1 MMRLTD
7 IRCGQLEAVR
17 FSWCPLPH
25 TALGLMLVLL
35 FVGCSKSVP
44 KADLKP
50 PTVTVVSAMEEE
62 ITDYD
67 ELVGRTEASET
78 VEVRS
83 RVSGYIKEIH
93 FKDGDRVQKD
103 QPLFNIEPDLY
114 QAIHQQSLSR
124 IDLGT
129 ARKDLAQSKLN
140 RSKTL
145 IAVNA
150 ISKEEFEESEA
161 SLKEAEAQIVAA
173 RADADRTALDLK
185 YTQIRAE
192 IDGRIDRALITPGNM
207 VTGGIGNGTLLT
219 RIVRNDPIYAY
230 VDVDERSVLRYL
242 RRANASSSD
251 ADKST
256 KSLRERQI
264 PCSMQLADEK
274 DFPHEGVLDFVE
286 NRVNVATGSIQI
298 RGAFRNENQFL
309 TGGLFVRIRVPVSE
323 PYKAVLVPEQSIGVD
338 QGAKFV
344 YVVGDDKIPIR
355 REIVPGPQRGNLRV
369 IKSGINAGESVIYRG
384 VQRVRPGKPVT
395 VEKAAFPSSSLN
407 PSAKSGLDQNATD
420 ANRDVTTAAPKSKQ

>member
-1 MMRLTD
+1 MMRLSD

-17 FSWCPLPH
+17 FSWFQLPH
-25 TALGLMLVLL
+25 AGTGLMLVI
-35 FVGCSKSVP
+35 FFIGCSKSVP

-103 QPLFNIEPDLY
+103 QLLFNIEPDLY

-129 ARKDLAQSKLN
+129 ARRDLAQSKLN

-145 IAVNA
+145 INANA
-150 ISKEEFEESEA
+150 ISREEFEESEA

-173 RADADRTALDLK
+173 RADAERTALDLK

-230 VDVDERSVLRYL
+230 VDVDERSILRYL
-242 RRANASSSD
+242 RRANSSSSD

-286 NRVNVATGSIQI
+286 NRVNAATGSIQI
-298 RGAFRNENQFL
+298 RGVFRNENQFL
-309 TGGLFVRIRVPVSE
+309 TGGLFVRIRIPVSE

-344 YVVGDDKIPIR
+344 YVVGDDNIPIR

-369 IKSGINAGESVIYRG
+369 IKAGINAGESVIYRG
-384 VQRVRPGKPVT
+384 VQRVRPGKPVD
-395 VEKAAFPSSSLN
+395 VEKGAFPSSPSN
-407 PSAKSGLDQNATD
+407 PAAMSGMDQNATD
-420 ANRDVTTAAPKSKQ
+420 TNRDVTTATPKSKQ